1 MKNLS
6 FSFYCWTW
14 MQCQRWRFGCRGYR
28 GKLIHHLIFVFFL
41 FIFSLT
47 RTAARISLL
56 FFFFNLILEIFLI
69 QVYPRS
75 ADLTVLLLWFY
86 LYLIFFFTYNPYRT
100 FTACDDNCKGGASKG
115 VEFSIFC
122 LFYFQKPLI
131 QQQVHSGQEEPA
143 WRYYTNAD
151 SCQTTFVLANQMDIL

>member
-28 GKLIHHLIFVFFL
+28 GKLIHRLIFVFFL

-47 RTAARISLL
+47 RPAVRISLL
-56 FFFFNLILEIFLI
+56 FFLNLILEIFLI

-86 LYLIFFFTYNPYRT
+86 LYLIFFLLTIPIVHLLYAT
-100 FTACDDNCKGGASKG
+100 IIAKVGASNIVK
-115 VEFSIFC
+115 FSIFC

-143 WRYYTNAD
+143 SRYCTNAD

>member
-56 FFFFNLILEIFLI
+56 FFLNLILEIFLI

-86 LYLIFFFTYNPYRT
+86 LYLFFFFLLTIPIVHLLHATIIAKVGRATVLNLASSVYFIFKSPSSNNKYTQGKKSPHGDT
-100 FTACDDNCKGGASKG
+100 TPMQTA
-115 VEFSIFC
+115 VRR
-122 LFYFQKPLI
+122 
-131 QQQVHSGQEEPA
+131 HS
-143 WRYYTNAD
+143 
-151 SCQTTFVLANQMDIL
+151 F